1 MGKALHFPRID
12 EPKEA
17 DVNKWHAIY
26 MQARA
31 SATSYHVA
39 ASGLRVATRRSTV
52 ALGSVSCDRGGS
64 RRHRRSPP

>member
-26 MQARA
+26 VKELEALYEEHKAQFG
-31 SATSYHVA
+31 Y
-39 ASGLRVATRRSTV
+39 GGRS
-52 ALGSVSCDRGGS
+52 LQIE
-64 RRHRRSPP
+64 